1 LSPLL
6 QALMTAVGDP
16 GALQAQRVVLHV
28 GQVIYEPGQLR
39 HEVYFPEG
47 AMISLVFAL
56 RRGHSCEICHIG
68 RHGMLGLQS
77 LMGEQ
82 ETGYSAIVQQGGL
95 AWRLPAQ
102 WLQALLDT
110 HASVRQLLLQH
121 LQATITQLAQLAV
134 CHRHHQLDGQLARLL
149 MQFVDDNGNPRLML
163 THERIAQLLGVRRAG
178 VTASLGQLVRQ
189 GLVQGRRGCIEVR
202 QPERLQ
208 ALACDCLER
217 IRQAQRWLTAPV
229 SA

>member
-1 LSPLL
+1 
-6 QALMTAVGDP
+6 MTAVGDP
-16 GALQAQRVVLHV
+16 AALQAQRVLLHV

-39 HEVYFPEG
+39 REVYFPDG

-68 RHGMLGLQS
+68 RHGMMGLQS

-82 ETGYSAIVQQGGL
+82 ETGYSAIVQQGGV

-102 WLQALLDT
+102 RLQALFDT

-121 LQATITQLAQLAV
+121 LQASITQIAQLVV

-149 MQFVDDNGNPRLML
+149 MQFVDNNENARVML
-163 THERIAQLLGVRRAG
+163 THERMAQLLGVRRAG
-178 VTASLGQLVRQ
+178 VTASLGQLMRQ
-189 GLVQGRRGCIEVR
+189 GLVKGRRGCIEVCD
-202 QPERLQ
+202 PERLQ
-208 ALACDCLER
+208 ALACDCLSR
-217 IRQAQRWLTAPV
+217 IRLAQRWLTA
-229 SA
+229 SGTF